1 MAKQVMKFLQCWIS
15 RYIEGHHRH
24 PENIDHTVAECI
36 SDATLKGM
44 TRAEL
49 EAAAG
54 GSLAEYLLAK
64 IKEEEGK

>member
-1 MAKQVMKFLQCWIS
+1 MAKQAMKFLQCWIS

-24 PENIDHTVAECI
+24 SENIDHTVAECI

-49 EAAAG
+49 ESAAG
-54 GSLAEYLLAK
+54 GNLVEYLLAK